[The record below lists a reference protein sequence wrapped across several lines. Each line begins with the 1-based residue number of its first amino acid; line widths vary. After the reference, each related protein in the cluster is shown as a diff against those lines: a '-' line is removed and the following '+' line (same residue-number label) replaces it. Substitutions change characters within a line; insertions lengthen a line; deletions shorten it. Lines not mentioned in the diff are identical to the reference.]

1 MSSLGETTT
10 ISWSGT
16 ITLIILWGIGPLIYL
31 GIYIVNLF
39 KRKYNKG
46 GSIEEE
52 EAEESAVVVKK
63 TTGDDDD
70 EDADNTTTTR
80 TVAVSE
86 HEGEVVQN
94 WTSTQY
100 LFSLIGYA
108 IGIGN
113 VWRFCYIIAQDG
125 GSASLFGK
133 YKVVRCM
140 RVSLYSI
147 FLSLSLSLY
156 IYIYIYISLL
166 ITFLLYFPLE
176 SKIT

>member
-125 GSASLFGK
+125 GSASLFGT
-133 YKVVRCM
+133 YKSCA
-140 RVSLYSI
+140 LYAC
-147 FLSLSLSLY
+147 FSLSISFY

-166 ITFLLYFPLE
+166 IAFLLYFPLE